1 MVTPANMKPY
11 VIFGQDKRS
20 GEKLDDM
27 EKINARINKI
37 TDDIAGVR
45 KGIVNKAITMEVYS
59 NSCPDLTLIDL
70 PGIAKVPLK
79 GSDHGEDIEEV
90 TKNMARSYCSDEMT
104 IILCV
109 IQANMDLA
117 TSDALQ
123 MARKIDP
130 NGERTLGVL
139 TKIDLMDRGTDA
151 LKILTNEEIP
161 LRYGYVAVK
170 GRSQQDIKSGMTITD
185 GLKAEKDFFAKH
197 PVYSKIADAQEILG
211 IEALTFKLSSILNKH
226 IKKNLPA
233 IVAAIREK
241 MEACDTRLNQLGM
254 PLPIATE
261 AKMNI
266 IWSMINNYVT
276 SYSNA
281 IKGKYNKLATIAEE
295 GEPISASMR
304 KSFFSLFYNFYET
317 KKEKEKLDLSNYLE
331 DKQIEQAFINYEGNA
346 FPGFPSFGGFLSL
359 VHPFIDRL
367 YEPVS
372 EIVDNIYYSLENA
385 SKKIINTIFSSYP
398 TLEDIVTD
406 LSGKILQKQRDI
418 AKEMSQNILDSERG
432 YIFTSDSDFVI
443 KFGGIL
449 PVGLYLSFSRLATRH
464 LLKRRKNFSSS
475 K

>member
-1 MVTPANMKPY
+1 MKPY
-11 VIFGQDKRS
+11 VIFGVDKAK
-20 GEKLDDM
+20 GLKLEDM
-27 EKINARINKI
+27 SQINDRINKI
-37 TDDIAGVR
+37 TDDVAGVK

-59 NSCPDLTLIDL
+59 TSCPDLTLIDL
-70 PGIAKVPLK
+70 PGITKVPLK
-79 GSDHGEDIEEV
+79 GSDHGDDIEEV

-109 IQANMDLA
+109 IQANMDLS

-123 MARKIDP
+123 MARKLDP
-130 NGERTLGVL
+130 NGERTLGVI

-151 LKILTNEEIP
+151 MKILSNDEIP

-170 GRSQQDIKSGMTITD
+170 GRSQQDIKGGMSITD
-185 GLKAEKDFFAKH
+185 GLKAERQWFRQH
-197 PVYSKIADAQEILG
+197 PVYSKIDNPQENLG
-211 IEALTFKLSSILNKH
+211 AEALTFKLTTILNKH
-226 IKKNLPA
+226 IKKNLPS
-233 IVAAIREK
+233 IVSAIREK
-241 MEACDTRLNQLGM
+241 MEQCDTRLNQLGM

-281 IKGKYNKLATIAEE
+281 IKGKYNKVATIAEE

-304 KSFFSLFYNFYET
+304 RSFYDLFTNFY
-317 KKEKEKLDLSNYLE
+317 KEKKDLSSYLD

-359 VHPFIDRL
+359 IHPFVDKL

-385 SKKIINTIFSSYP
+385 SKKIISTIFNAYP
-398 TLEDIVTD
+398 TLEDIVVD
-406 LSGKILQKQRDI
+406 LSGKILQKQRDT
-418 AKEMSQNILDSERG
+418 AKKMSQNILDSERG
-432 YIFTSDSDFVI
+432 YIFTSDLDYVI

-449 PVGLYLSFSRLATRH
+449 PVSSASRSHLATKPRGR
-464 LLKRRKNFSSS
+464 KRRSSS
-475 K
+475 SSR

>member
-1 MVTPANMKPY
+1 MKPY
-11 VIFGQDKRS
+11 VIFGVDK
-20 GEKLDDM
+20 GKGLKLEDM
-27 EKINARINKI
+27 SQINERINKI
-37 TDDIAGVR
+37 TDDVAGVK

-59 NSCPDLTLIDL
+59 TSCPDLTLIDL
-70 PGIAKVPLK
+70 PGITKVPLK
-79 GSDHGEDIEEV
+79 GSDHGDDIEEV

-109 IQANMDLA
+109 IQANMDLS

-123 MARKIDP
+123 MARKLDP
-130 NGERTLGVL
+130 NGERTLGVI

-151 LKILTNEEIP
+151 MKILSNDEIP

-170 GRSQQDIKSGMTITD
+170 GRSQQDIKSGMSITD
-185 GLKAEKDFFAKH
+185 GLKAERQWFRQH
-197 PVYSKIADAQEILG
+197 PVYSKIDNPQENVG
-211 IEALTFKLSSILNKH
+211 TEALTFKLTTILNKH
-226 IKKNLPA
+226 IKKNLPM
-233 IVAAIREK
+233 IVSAIREK
-241 MEACDTRLNQLGM
+241 MEQCDTRLNQLGM

-281 IKGKYNKLATIAEE
+281 IKGKYNKVATISEE

-304 KSFFSLFYNFYET
+304 RSFYDLFINFY
-317 KKEKEKLDLSNYLE
+317 KEKKDLSSYLD

-359 VHPFIDRL
+359 IHPFIDKL

-385 SKKIINTIFSSYP
+385 SKKIISTIFNAYP
-398 TLEDIVTD
+398 TLEDIVVD
-406 LSGKILQKQRDI
+406 LSGKILQKQRDT
-418 AKEMSQNILDSERG
+418 AKKMSQNILDSERG
-432 YIFTSDSDFVI
+432 YIFTSDLDYVV

-449 PVGLYLSFSRLATRH
+449 PVRSAHPAT
-464 LLKRRKNFSSS
+464 LPSNLGERREEALHQAGPREDPPLP
-475 K
+475 